1 MPIILTETDK
11 QIEAKISEA
20 IAYHINMSLKKY
32 TLHIEDRCKKLVRGW
47 LLSQPEIISLQSGDS
62 QSLAGLFGIPAG
74 MIPGVVDSIIT
85 AVQES
90 VQVMFKVFDEE
101 LRGEL
106 EVRFQP
112 SGFENLLS
120 LPYGHVFYESGD
132 LHWLKWL
139 IIEGSSIIIA
149 NYQYTA
155 KPGTGR
161 SGLGTMTIGSSFR
174 VPPDFSGT
182 LSDNF
187 VTRALTG
194 DGREDEIMKVFQEYL
209 Q

>member
-1 MPIILTETDK
+1 MGIILTDTDQ
-11 QIEAKISEA
+11 QIETKINEA

-32 TLHIEDRCKKLVRGW
+32 TLHIEDRCKKLVSGW
-47 LLSQPEIISLQSGDS
+47 ILSQPEIVSLQSGDS
-62 QSLAGLFGIPAG
+62 QSLAGLFGVPAG
-74 MIPGVVDSIIT
+74 MIPGVVDSIIN

-90 VQVMFKVFDEE
+90 IQVMFKVFDEE

-106 EVRFQP
+106 EIRFQP
-112 SGFENLLS
+112 AGFENLLS

-139 IIEGSSIIIA
+139 LTEGSSIIIA

-174 VPPDFSGT
+174 IPPGFSGT
-182 LSDNF
+182 LTDNF
-187 VTRALTG
+187 ITRALT
-194 DGREDEIMKVFQEYL
+194 DESREDEIVGIFQEYL